1 MTSDD
6 QKPLSLIEIAKL
18 AGTSKSTVSRVLRN
32 QPRVSPVTRKRVQEV
47 IKAQGFRPN
56 VLARGLTGARTG
68 MIALL
73 CRWMES
79 DFASEVIRG
88 ADVEI
93 QSRGDHLLSSFAH
106 ASDAY
111 IDLWL
116 NFVGG
121 GQIDGI
127 ILVAPPAEIFDQTIR
142 NSFKPIVMC
151 AAQPT
156 AGKSEWE
163 KVDRVMLDNE
173 SGMRRA
179 VEHLIQ
185 QGYTR
190 LAHLEGPPNNFDGER
205 RRESFQATVAQH
217 RGVTGRI
224 IHECWNE
231 EMAYWRMV
239 ELLKKDRRACDA
251 YMAFNDGIAIGVL
264 RALREAGVAVPGEAA
279 VVGWDDSR
287 FAGFAELTTVN
298 VPMSDIG
305 RQAAVLLYNQINAK
319 KANAAGHR
327 VLLDTSLSV
336 RRSSGKAVG
345 T

>member
-1 MTSDD
+1 MTSEDN
-6 QKPLSLIEIAKL
+6 KPLSLIEIARL

-32 QPRVSPVTRKRVQEV
+32 QPRVSPETRKRVQEV

-111 IDLWL
+111 TDLWL

-142 NSFKPIVMC
+142 SSFKPIVMC

-156 AGKSEWE
+156 AGKAEWE

-205 RRESFQATVAQH
+205 RRESFLATVA
-217 RGVTGRI
+217 GLAV
-224 IHECWNE
+224 
-231 EMAYWRMV
+231 A
-239 ELLKKDRRACDA
+239 
-251 YMAFNDGIAIGVL
+251 IA
-264 RALREAGVAVPGEAA
+264 A
-279 VVGWDDSR
+279 
-287 FAGFAELTTVN
+287 
-298 VPMSDIG
+298 
-305 RQAAVLLYNQINAK
+305 
-319 KANAAGHR
+319 
-327 VLLDTSLSV
+327 
-336 RRSSGKAVG
+336 
-345 T
+345 

>member
-1 MTSDD
+1 MQADD
-6 QKPLSLIEIAKL
+6 KKPLSVIEIAKL

-32 QPRVSPVTRKRVQEV
+32 QPRVSPATRKRVQEI

-88 ADVEI
+88 ADVEV

-121 GQIDGI
+121 GQIDGV
-127 ILVAPPAEIFDQTIR
+127 ILVAPPAEIFTQTIR
-142 NSFKPIVMC
+142 ASFRPIVMC
-151 AAQPT
+151 AAQST
-156 AGKSEWE
+156 RGRSAWE
-163 KVDRVMLDNE
+163 KIDRVMLDNE
-173 SGMRRA
+173 GGMRRA
-179 VEHLIQ
+179 VDHVVG

-190 LAHLEGPPNNFDGER
+190 LAHLEGPPNNYDGDR
-205 RRESFQATVAQH
+205 RREAFLAAIAQH
-217 RGVTGRI
+217 RNVTGRI

-239 ELLKKDRRACDA
+239 ELLKADRRACDA
-251 YMAFNDGIAIGVL
+251 YIAFNDGIAIGVL
-264 RALREAGVAVPGEAA
+264 RALREAGVRTPGEAA

-287 FAGFAELTTVN
+287 FAGFAELTTVH
-298 VPMSDIG
+298 VPMAEIG
-305 RQAAVLLYNQINAK
+305 RQAAMLLYNQINAK
-319 KANAAGHR
+319 KANVAGNCIE
-327 VLLDTSLSV
+327 LDTSLSI
-336 RRSSGKAVG
+336 RKSSGTAG
-345 T
+345 

>member
-1 MTSDD
+1 MAQDD
-6 QKPLSLIEIAKL
+6 QKPLSVIEIAKL

-32 QPRVSPVTRKRVQEV
+32 QPRVSPETRKRVQEI

-106 ASDAY
+106 ASEAY

-121 GQIDGI
+121 GQIDGV
-127 ILVAPPAEIFDQTIR
+127 ILVAPPAEIFTQAIR
-142 NSFKPIVMC
+142 QSFKPVVMC
-151 AAQPT
+151 AAQST
-156 AGKSEWE
+156 SGKSAWE
-163 KVDRVMLDNE
+163 KIDRVMLDNE
-173 SGMRRA
+173 TGMRRA
-179 VEHLIQ
+179 VEHLIA

-190 LAHLEGPPNNFDGER
+190 MAHLEGPPNNYDADR
-205 RRESFQATVAQH
+205 RREAFFATVAQH
-217 RGVTGRI
+217 PNVTSRI

-239 ELLKKDRRACDA
+239 EFLKADPRACDGFV
-251 YMAFNDGIAIGVL
+251 AFNDGIALGVL
-264 RALREAGVAVPGEAA
+264 RALREFGIATPGQAA

-287 FAGFAELTTVN
+287 FAGYAELTTVH
-298 VPMSDIG
+298 VPMAEIG

-319 KANAAGHR
+319 KANAAGNSI
-327 VLLDTSLSV
+327 LIDTSLSI
-336 RRSSGKAVG
+336 RKSSAKVS
-345 T
+345 